1 MTVNW
6 TKWSKTAGVV
16 AAIAAVLAVSF
27 GAWLSAD
34 AANSDGAG
42 NLIDKDFQSAIRKHF
57 ERRFFNLID
66 ASDNQRQAIDK
77 MLGAQADQLLPT
89 REQLRDGLVELNN
102 MCAKEDTTDSQI
114 TDKVHELRA
123 LHEQIMDTRLATMLK
138 VRQQLTQDQRKT
150 ICDKLN
156 NVLTGAGKGTLL
168 HRMQSTLPEKR
179 LSEIL

>member
-1 MTVNW
+1 MTLNW
-6 TKWSKTAGVV
+6 TKWSRTAGVV
-16 AAIAAVLAVSF
+16 AAVAAALAISF

-42 NLIDKDFQSAIRKHF
+42 NLIDKDFQAAIRKHF

-66 ASDNQRQAIDK
+66 ASDSQRQAIDK
-77 MLGAQADQLLPT
+77 MLSTQADQLLPM
-89 REQLRDGLVELNN
+89 REQLKEGLVDLNN
-102 MCAKEDTTDSQI
+102 MCAKEDVTDSQI

-123 LHEQIMDTRLATMLK
+123 LHEQIMDARLATMLK
-138 VRQQLTQDQRKT
+138 VRQQLSQDQRKT

-156 NVLTGAGKGTLL
+156 NLLTGEAKGTLL
-168 HRMQSTLPEKR
+168 HRMQSTLPERR